1 VLETCAELYEAEEK
15 EKAYRQYVA
24 EALRV
29 ITENTAKASLEGG
42 YVMQRCTVYDE
53 RIVEN
58 RTAQEI
64 VEDVSKR
71 AGITIKRR

>member
-1 VLETCAELYEAEEK
+1 MLESCAELYEAEQREK
-15 EKAYRQYVA
+15 EYRLYIA

-29 ITENTAKASLEGG
+29 LTENTARFGFEGG

-53 RIVEN
+53 RRVEN

-64 VEDVSKR
+64 VEDVSRR